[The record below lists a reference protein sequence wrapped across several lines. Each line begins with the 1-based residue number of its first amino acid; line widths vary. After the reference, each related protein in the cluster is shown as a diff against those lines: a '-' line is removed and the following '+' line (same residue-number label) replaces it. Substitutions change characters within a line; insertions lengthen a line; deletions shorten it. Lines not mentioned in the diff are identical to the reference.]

1 MEILQSAGTILLFF
15 GILGSLVLIHELGH
29 FVAARLANVRVLEF
43 GIGFPPRARVV
54 GQRGETLYTLNWL
67 PIGGFVKLEGE
78 DGDGAQ
84 DPRAFSAQ
92 PLWLRL
98 VILVA
103 GVVMNVLLS
112 FVIFT
117 GIALTGDPAMG
128 VVAGK
133 VQPESPA
140 EAAGLT
146 AGDML
151 ISIDGRRYS
160 AFGRAT
166 IVDDLRAGAGE
177 SVQLGV
183 QRADGRVEELTVTLR
198 NAADVAAG
206 KGALGVE
213 QLSAKLAN
221 ATVQYEPGAAIRLG
235 VERTGDA
242 MLMVV
247 DGLGQ
252 LVTAILTRPTE
263 APPAA
268 GPVGIAI
275 QIGDVFWTLGP
286 IMTLYL
292 AALLS
297 ANLAVFNILPI
308 PPLDGGRMLMMI
320 IKALFGARVSLRLE
334 RLTYLVGFVFLF
346 GFLIWVTGFDII
358 RQLGGQP

>member
-1 MEILQSAGTILLFF
+1 MELLQSLVTIVLFLL
-15 GILGSLVLIHELGH
+15 ILGGLVLVHELGH
-29 FVAARLANVRVLEF
+29 FVAARLFRVRVLEF
-43 GIGFPPRARVV
+43 GIGFPPRARIL
-54 GQRGETLYTLNWL
+54 GRDHETLYTLNTL

-78 DGDGAQ
+78 DGDLAS
-84 DPRAFSAQ
+84 DPRSFSAQ
-92 PLWLRL
+92 PLWIRI

-103 GVVMNVLLS
+103 GVAMNVVLA
-112 FVIFT
+112 FAIFA

-128 VVAGK
+128 VVAGR
-133 VQPESPA
+133 VQPGSPA
-140 EAAGLT
+140 EAAGLM

-151 ISIDGRRYS
+151 VSIDGQRYS
-160 AFGRAT
+160 AFGPAT
-166 IVDDLRAGAGE
+166 ILDGLRDHAG
-177 SVQLGV
+177 QTIRLGV
-183 QRADGRVEELTVTLR
+183 QRKAGGLEELTVTLR
-198 NAADVAAG
+198 SEADVAAG
-206 KGALGVE
+206 RGALGVE
-213 QLSAKLAN
+213 ELSAGLAN
-221 ATVQYEPGAAIRLG
+221 ATVQYGPGEAIRIGL
-235 VERTGDA
+235 ERTGGA
-242 MLMVV
+242 MVMVV

-252 LVTAILTRPTE
+252 LVTSIMTRPTE

-286 IMTLYL
+286 VITLYL

-308 PPLDGGRMLMMI
+308 PPLDGGRILMLV

-346 GFLIWVTGFDII
+346 AFLIWVTGFDII